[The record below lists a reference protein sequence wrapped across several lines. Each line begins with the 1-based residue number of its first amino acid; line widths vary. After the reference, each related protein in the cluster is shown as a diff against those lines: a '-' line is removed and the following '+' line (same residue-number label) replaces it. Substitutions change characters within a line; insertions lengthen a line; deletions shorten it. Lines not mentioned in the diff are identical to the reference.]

1 MLFSYL
7 LIIVEHNELKFHN
20 TTKGLIEFFFL
31 AAAAVAQAIKLE
43 KPENRR
49 SGSTERTAME
59 KIASVQNVTILATP
73 SVDEC

>member
-1 MLFSYL
+1 MLL

-31 AAAAVAQAIKLE
+31 AAAAVAQAIKR
-43 KPENRR
+43 PEIRR
-49 SGSTERTAME
+49 SGSTERAAME